1 MLKDMRF
8 TFKFPCL
15 SFQFLHPHCYNA
27 LMRKDKVF
35 GYVTDANT
43 SLFYLNF
50 VWLIMHHIL
59 SCNTHQFT
67 YNNTLMKL
75 FCHVYTDK
83 CAFWNV
89 VDKQWTI
96 RLYISNF
103 NRRRKNVGNHSFKR
117 YTFQYI
123 FLREKQVLVRYSLYT
138 QYVKY
143 VHQDVKQKIWYNK
156 PVVLE
161 NRKWI
166 LLLRANFKLYF
177 ILNICHSL
185 LL

>member
-1 MLKDMRF
+1 MRF
-8 TFKFPCL
+8 TFKLPCL
-15 SFQFLHPHCYNA
+15 SFQFLHPHCHNA

-75 FCHVYTDK
+75 FCHVYADK

-89 VDKQWTI
+89 VDKQWII
-96 RLYISNF
+96 RLYIFHF
-103 NRRRKNVGNHSFKR
+103 NTRRTNVGNHSFER
-117 YTFQYI
+117 YTF
-123 FLREKQVLVRYSLYT
+123 LVYLSTGKTSSSSLFIIYT
-138 QYVKY
+138 ICQICTPRCKA
-143 VHQDVKQKIWYNK
+143 
-156 PVVLE
+156 E
-161 NRKWI
+161 NLI
-166 LLLRANFKLYF
+166 
-177 ILNICHSL
+177 
-185 LL
+185 